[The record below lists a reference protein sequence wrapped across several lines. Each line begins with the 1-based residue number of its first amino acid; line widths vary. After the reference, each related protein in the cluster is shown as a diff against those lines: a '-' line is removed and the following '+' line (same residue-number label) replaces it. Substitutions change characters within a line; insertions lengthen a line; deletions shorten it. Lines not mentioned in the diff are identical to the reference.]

1 MLDTEQRIL
10 VTGPSKKNPMELSG
24 RTENN
29 RVVNFVGQP
38 HMIDQFVDVRITEV
52 LPNSLRGELIREE
65 ADMGLRVDTAPETI
79 LQRGKVNEPDEL
91 GVVKMPPQAS

>member
-1 MLDTEQRIL
+1 
-10 VTGPSKKNPMELSG
+10 MELSG

-38 HMIDQFVDVRITEV
+38 HMIGQFVDVNITEV
-52 LPNSLRGELIREE
+52 LPNSLRGELLREE

-79 LQRGKVNEPDEL
+79 LQRGRANEPDEL
-91 GVVKMPPQAS
+91 GVGRVTPV